1 MVCGCLSVRLK
12 FSQVVG
18 EGLITDLGKHF
29 AYDALKGEY
38 LVERSDE
45 TTSFQMLLTIPQ
57 VAKALN
63 LGRTKIYELIWKE
76 KLPVQKFGRAIRV
89 SKEDLQRWLDER
101 RESQIPRE

>member
-1 MVCGCLSVRLK
+1 MVCGRLSVRLK

-18 EGLITDLGKHF
+18 DGQITDLGKHF
-29 AYDALKGEY
+29 AYDALKGECK
-38 LVERSDE
+38 VERSDE

-89 SKEDLQRWLDER
+89 SREDLQRWLDDR
-101 RESQIPRE
+101 RESQSDTP